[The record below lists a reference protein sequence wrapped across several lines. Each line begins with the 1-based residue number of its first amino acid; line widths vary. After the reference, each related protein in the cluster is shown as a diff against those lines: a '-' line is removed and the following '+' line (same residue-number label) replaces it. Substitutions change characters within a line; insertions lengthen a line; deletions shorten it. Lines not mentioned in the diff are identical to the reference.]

1 MFLASMPVFAQG
13 NAGRILGAISD
24 QSGGAVV
31 GSTVTI
37 SDVQR
42 GTSRTLTADETGA
55 YNAPNLLPGTY
66 TVRADFKGFK
76 STERRNIE
84 LEVGQEIRVDLSLQ
98 PGEQTQ
104 VVTVSEALPLME
116 TTNAELGGTLGNQV
130 INDLPLN
137 GRIFSNLL
145 QLRPGVTIYPGG
157 SAMTQSTNGLR
168 AHDNVYLVDGINNS
182 QVFNGQSVMNN
193 VMAAGDAGTIL
204 SIDAIQEFKTQQNP
218 RAEYGWKPGAIVN
231 VGIKSGTNAFH
242 GTAYA
247 YGRTDAWDARNYFNP
262 APQEKSPLSLQQ
274 YGATVGGPIR
284 KDRLF
289 YFLNYEAQQYTLGAV
304 TPIQS
309 PITVAGVGPTAQN
322 LIGACKAAG
331 SAVAALSAQ
340 LAGLSTGCVP
350 LANYPGVF
358 PVNAGTNT
366 SDPSFHG
373 SGLTNT

>member
-1 MFLASMPVFAQG
+1 MDFRVTCFDFRKTVPVLTACLAVLLASIPLFSQG
-13 NAGRILGAISD
+13 NAGRILGAVNA

-31 GSTVTI
+31 GATVTV
-37 SDVQR
+37 SDLQR
-42 GTSRTLTADETGA
+42 GTTRTLTADETGA

-66 TVRADFKGFK
+66 KVRADFKGFK
-76 STERRNIE
+76 STERQNIA
-84 LEVGQEIRVDLSLQ
+84 LEVGQEVRVDLTLQ

-104 VVTVSEALPLME
+104 TVTVNEALPLVE
-116 TTNAELGGTLGNQV
+116 TSNAELGGTLSNQT

-137 GRIFSNLL
+137 GRNLMNLL

-168 AHDNVYLVDGINNS
+168 AHDNIYLVDGINNS

-204 SIDAIQEFKTQQNP
+204 SIDAIEEFKTQQNP

-231 VGIKSGTNAFH
+231 VGIKSGTNSIH

-247 YGRTDAWDARNYFNP
+247 YGREDAWDARNYFNA
-262 APQEKSPLSLQQ
+262 APQQKSPLALEQ

-304 TPIQS
+304 TRIRS
-309 PITVAGVGPTAQN
+309 PVTAAGVGLTAQN
-322 LIGACKAAG
+322 MIGACKAAG
-331 SAVAALSAQ
+331 SE
-340 LAGLSTGCVP
+340 
-350 LANYPGVF
+350 
-358 PVNAGTNT
+358 
-366 SDPSFHG
+366 
-373 SGLTNT
+373 